1 MASGG
6 RLMNNGQ
13 PPGANRQPQPPTIM
27 ESEIALTSIFIL
39 VLVVTATAKS
49 ALDELSDVSL
59 RRLASDTNGSGQ
71 AGFWRSI
78 IDHYHQFRFTLT
90 FGIHVSIA
98 SIAILISS
106 ISHKLYPQHF
116 LALSFGG
123 MILTVILFRQ
133 ILPMIITQND
143 PARTLLR
150 LRFLLRV
157 LWPVLGFVANFI
169 YSILRSKQRE
179 PEALAQTETKKE
191 EGADIELQA
200 FLDVGEEEGI
210 IEENEGELIQ
220 SVMRF
225 SDRTAGEVMTPRP
238 NIVAVEA
245 GATLEA
251 VRDLMIESKYSRLP
265 VYSGQM
271 DNIEG
276 VIYVRDLLK
285 YWQLGEMNRQAVE
298 IARPTY
304 FVPETKPIDE
314 LLPEMQK
321 AKTPMAIIINEYGGL
336 AGLVTIEDLIEEI
349 VGEIEDEDEPEP
361 QEMDAD
367 IVEEAKGVIAR
378 GNVEIGKIERI
389 FDVELADDDFTTIAG
404 LVINQLGH
412 LPAVG
417 ESIDFRGLHFEVV
430 EADERRVSRVRI
442 QKPAQAPGEE
452 ASVAEASAAARAE
465 TKPNFMF

>member
-1 MASGG
+1 
-6 RLMNNGQ
+6 
-13 PPGANRQPQPPTIM
+13 M
-27 ESEIALTSIFIL
+27 ESELALTSIFIL

-49 ALDELSDVSL
+49 ALDELSDVGL
-59 RRLASDTNGSGQ
+59 RMLASDGNGSRHTE
-71 AGFWRSI
+71 FWRSI
-78 IDHYHQFRFTLT
+78 IAHYQQFRFTLT

-106 ISHKLYPQHF
+106 ISHKLYPEHF

-133 ILPMIITQND
+133 ILPMIATQND
-143 PARTLLR
+143 PARTLLK
-150 LRFLLRV
+150 LRFPLQIM
-157 LWPVLGFVANFI
+157 WPVLGFVSNII
-169 YSILRSKQRE
+169 YRTLRSKHRE
-179 PEALAQTETKKE
+179 PEAQAEAEAKE
-191 EGADIELQA
+191 EGADNIELQA
-200 FLDVGEEEGI
+200 LLDVGEEEGI

-220 SVMRF
+220 SVIRF

-285 YWQLGEMNRQAVE
+285 YWQTGETERRSVD

-321 AKTPMAIIINEYGGL
+321 AKTPMAIVINEYGGL
-336 AGLVTIEDLIEEI
+336 AGLVTIEDLVEEI

-361 QEMDAD
+361 HETDAD
-367 IVEEAKGVIAR
+367 IVEETKGVVAR
-378 GNVEIGKIERI
+378 GNVEIAKIERR
-389 FDVELADDDFTTIAG
+389 FDVELAADDFTTVAG
-404 LVINQLGH
+404 LVINELGH

-417 ESIDFRGLHFEVV
+417 EEIAFRGLRFEVV

-442 QKPAQAPGEE
+442 QKPAQAPDESAG
-452 ASVAEASAAARAE
+452 VAEASTAAAE
-465 TKPNFMF
+465 TRRNFIF